1 MNWKERIHQF
11 AEDWVDLL
19 NQRESNPKR
28 FWIHFIGLGRECAE
42 SGFYMDTGVE
52 FGKRYPGCFDVDECD
67 RLERIIS
74 SIDDREIIGSAI
86 FSMWR
91 YKTHWET
98 FDGSIIWSD
107 NAQKWFLLLF
117 QRLEEM
123 TRPVAAKNVL

>member
-11 AEDWVDLL
+11 AEDWIDLL

-28 FWIHFIGLGRECAE
+28 FWLHFIGLGHECAE
-42 SGFYMDTGVE
+42 SGFYMDTGKE
-52 FGKRYPGCFDVDECD
+52 FRKRYPDCFDVDECD
-67 RLERIIS
+67 YLEELIS
-74 SIDDREIIGSAI
+74 SIDDRELIGSAI

-123 TRPVAAKNVL
+123 TRPAAAKNVL